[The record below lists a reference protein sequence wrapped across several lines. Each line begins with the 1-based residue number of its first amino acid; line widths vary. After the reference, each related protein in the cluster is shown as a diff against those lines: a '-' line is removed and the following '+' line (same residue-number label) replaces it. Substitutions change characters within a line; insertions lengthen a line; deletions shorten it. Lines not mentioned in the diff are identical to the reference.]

1 MAGSW
6 RGTASPCHT
15 YVVIFQ
21 LPTTMSRYRPL
32 LLAVAVTAVVGCAP
46 DAIDNRAATGF
57 NGYVNLV
64 SRVCAP
70 IQLGRYQL
78 ANPLMGGAG
87 NNSYDYWLDQTSR
100 LYYRRISGAQYR
112 ESLNAF
118 FGAGNDGTID
128 CLVNNLPPG

>member
-1 MAGSW
+1 MPHSRPFAM
-6 RGTASPCHT
+6 RPSPPCR
-15 YVVIFQ
+15 VP
-21 LPTTMSRYRPL
+21 LPCC
-32 LLAVAVTAVVGCAP
+32 LAFAFIVAGCAP
-46 DAIDNRAATGF
+46 EANTNRVATGF
-57 NGYVNLV
+57 NGYVNQV

-78 ANPLMGGAG
+78 ANPLMGGVG

-100 LYYRRISGAQYR
+100 LYYRSISPAQYR

-128 CLVNNLPPG
+128 CLVSNLPPP